1 LSVKAV
7 PAILD
12 RLEEK
17 IRAVSQKVELLQ
29 QENKLLHDENNKL
42 NKELKLREKLIRDM
56 EDQRTLFSDQEDPS
70 RVRPRKLEQTLDQYI
85 KQVDQCIDMVKNI
98 G

>member
-1 LSVKAV
+1 MKAV

-12 RLEEK
+12 RMEEK
-17 IRAVSQKVELLQ
+17 IRVVSQKVELLQ
-29 QENKLLHDENNKL
+29 QENKLLHDENHKL
-42 NKELKLREKLIRDM
+42 NKELKLREKLIREM
-56 EDQRTLFSDQEDPS
+56 EDQRTLFSDQEDTAKVSS
-70 RVRPRKLEQTLDQYI
+70 RKMEQTLDQYI

>member
-1 LSVKAV
+1 V
-7 PAILD
+7 
-12 RLEEK
+12 
-17 IRAVSQKVELLQ
+17 VSQKVELLQ

-42 NKELKLREKLIRDM
+42 NKELKLREKLIREM
-56 EDQRTLFSDQEDPS
+56 EDQRTLFSDQEDTAKVSS
-70 RVRPRKLEQTLDQYI
+70 RKMEQTLDQYI